1 MGYHGKIIFGP
12 VPSRRLGQSLGINNI
27 PPKICSYSCVYCQL
41 GRTFEL
47 KVDRSAYYQP
57 ERIATEIE
65 ERIRLATNKNQ
76 KIDYLT
82 FVPDGE
88 PTLDLNLG
96 RTIDSLRRFN
106 LKIAVITN
114 SSLLWDEAVRQELA
128 LADWVSI
135 KIDSL
140 QSETWKKINRPHG
153 RLNLEMITKGILV
166 FTQTYKGELATE
178 TMLVNGVNDTTA
190 EIEKVAAFIKKLKP
204 VLKMSYLSIPTRP
217 PTEKWVK
224 PASEQNLNLAYQV
237 FTEKSLP
244 VELLTGY
251 EGNAFGT
258 TGRVEDDLL
267 SITSVHPMR
276 EDAVRELLDQAE
288 AGWELVESLL
298 QSGRLIE
305 IEYQGDKF
313 YLRKLK
319 PNGRKQTGKNS
330 EEKC

>member
-1 MGYHGKIIFGP
+1 MGKIIFGP

-65 ERIRLATNKNQ
+65 ERIRLLTNKNQ

-96 RTIDSLRRFN
+96 KTISLLKKLK
-106 LKIAVITN
+106 LKIAVTTN
-114 SSLLWDEAVRQELA
+114 SSLISDEQIRQELA
-128 LADWVSI
+128 LADWVSV

-140 QSETWKKINRPHG
+140 VPNSWKKINRPHG
-153 RLNLEMITKGILV
+153 HLSLEKISDGILN
-166 FTQTYKGELATE
+166 FAQNFDGELVTE
-178 TMLVNGVNDTTA
+178 TMIINGINDTFV
-190 EIEKVAAFIKKLKP
+190 EIEKVAAFIKRLIP
-204 VLKMSYLSIPTRP
+204 VLKTSYLSIPTRP
-217 PTEKWVK
+217 PAEKWVK
-224 PASEQNLNLAYQV
+224 PATEEKLNLAYQIL
-237 FTEKSLP
+237 TEKYIP

-258 TGRVEDDLL
+258 TGQVEDDLL

-276 EDAVRELLDQAE
+276 EDAVRELLDHAE
-288 AGWELVESLL
+288 AGWEQVESLL

-305 IEYQGDKF
+305 IEYRGNKF
-313 YLRKLK
+313 YMRKLK
-319 PNGRKQTGKNS
+319 
-330 EEKC
+330 

>member
-1 MGYHGKIIFGP
+1 MEKIIFGP

-27 PPKICSYSCVYCQL
+27 PPKVCSYSCVYCQL

-96 RTIDSLRRFN
+96 RTIGFLKRFG

-114 SSLLWDEAVRQELA
+114 SSLLWDKAVRRELA

-140 QSETWKKINRPHG
+140 QPETWKKINRPRG
-153 RLNLEMITKGILV
+153 RLSLEMITKGILA
-166 FTQTYKGELATE
+166 FAQSYKGELATE
-178 TMLVNGVNDTTA
+178 TMLVNGVNDTAA

-204 VLKMSYLSIPTRP
+204 LLKMSYLSIPTRP
-217 PTEKWVK
+217 PAEKWVK
-224 PASEQNLNLAYQV
+224 PATEERLNLAYQIL
-237 FTEKSLP
+237 TEKSIP

-251 EGNAFGT
+251 EGNLFGF
-258 TGRVEDDLL
+258 TGKVEDDLL

-276 EDAVRELLDQAE
+276 EEAVQKLLNQAG
-288 AGWELVESLL
+288 ARWEQVESLL

-305 IEYQGDKF
+305 IEYQGNKF

-319 PNGRKQTGKNS
+319 QI
-330 EEKC
+330 